1 MQPIYNKLQEDGGF
15 ESIKRAFGV
24 IEATIEAKENMTAEE
39 NQVLKI
45 VTKLEKT
52 DNGLYKAF
60 KEKIKDGNP
69 FTEESFVNGLSTTEG
84 NVDKEREALLVH
96 IAVSKMKHEG
106 DDLKKIS
113 KIVDDT
119 LKFTKITLFSLF
131 QVTKD
136 CFICL
141 NMMFFLNN
149 SKQQTYQKEIT
160 K

>member
-45 VTKLEKT
+45 VTELKKT

-60 KEKIKDGNP
+60 KEKIKGENP
-69 FTEESFVNGLSTTEG
+69 FTEKSFFKGLSTKKDK
-84 NVDKEREALLVH
+84 VDKEREAFLVH

-119 LKFTKITLFSLF
+119 IKFTKITTSANALDLKKKKKRQKIQYVFATVSL
-131 QVTKD
+131 VK
-136 CFICL
+136 
-141 NMMFFLNN
+141 NHR
-149 SKQQTYQKEIT
+149 KQ
-160 K
+160 